1 MSKLTTP
8 IVLISLLC
16 SVNFGFSTNVNT
28 KDSIS
33 DHLQEQFKKHEK
45 TNADSSSFY
54 AHRLLK
60 YSKKIANDSLLI
72 RTHQNL
78 GDSFKFNK
86 QLDSSLYHYNT
97 ALEIAERKNKPYF
110 ISRSHIL
117 IGLIYADKSEI
128 EKTILHYKKAI
139 GFAHQHDIPNHEA
152 IAYNEE
158 FASNELGNIY
168 MDQGNLQKALQA
180 FLNANTIIEEN
191 NFNDLRLNTLINI
204 SNVYSADEQW
214 ENSLTKLNEAL
225 TLALENK
232 DIYSQ
237 SIINNNLGTIYEAL
251 KDYNKALIYYLR
263 SLELRKSVDIT
274 SGLATN
280 YHNLGSIN
288 YELGDYEQAI
298 YFLNT
303 SLAIEQGNKSK
314 PLYIY
319 NYEYLSKV
327 YMKTKEFGKAATFLS
342 KAKTL
347 ANELNLIKKK
357 LDLAKLQTEYYFET
371 GKLNLAQKAF
381 TEYDSLRDDFS
392 ENEKSEKII
401 QMQTLYETDKKEKE
415 NDLLKAQHQLSQLN
429 LDKEIQRKN
438 QFIVGFGISI
448 VILIIIIFLLRRMSG
463 ANKTIKDFNIKL
475 EESNEK
481 LKLINSTKDK
491 FFSIIAHDLRSPLG
505 AILSFS
511 NLIDNECSSFK
522 EIKTVTEYNTYLNQS
537 ARNLNSLLEN
547 LLQWAKS
554 QLGSIKYEAITFN
567 LSEVVDEN
575 IELQRLKAKEKSI
588 EINSNIEQDIHVY
601 ADINMINTVIR
612 NLLSNAIKF
621 SFPKSEINL
630 FAKVDGKML
639 QLSVQD
645 NGIGISQE
653 QQNKLF
659 NIESNTSTLGTN
671 KETGTGLGLILC
683 KEFVET
689 NKGTIWIESEEKK
702 GANFTFTIPLQ
713 NS

>member
-8 IVLISLLC
+8 ILLILLLC
-16 SVNFGFSTNVNT
+16 SVNFGFSTNTNT

-33 DHLQEQFKKHEK
+33 DHLQEQFKKHQD
-45 TNADSSSFY
+45 TNIDSCAFY
-54 AHRLLK
+54 AHQLINHFNK
-60 YSKKIANDSLLI
+60 FSNDSLLS
-72 RTHQNL
+72 RVHQDL
-78 GDSFKFNK
+78 GKAFEAHK
-86 QLDSSLYHYNT
+86 QLDSSIYHLNT
-97 ALEIAERKNKPYF
+97 ALKIARTNNLPYL
-110 ISRSHIL
+110 IARAKIL
-117 IGLIYADKSEI
+117 IGIHYDSKSN
-128 EKTILHYKKAI
+128 HKKAI
-139 GFAHQHDIPNHEA
+139 EH
-152 IAYNEE
+152 YNEVITLSQQHQ
-158 FASNELGNIY
+158 FAYYQAITYNLLGNIY
-168 MDQGNLQKALQA
+168 WEQDNFHKALQA
-180 FLNANTIIEEN
+180 FLNAHTIVEKN
-191 NFNDLRLNTLINI
+191 NLNGLRLSTLANI
-204 SNVYSADEQW
+204 ANIYSADEQW
-214 ENSLTKLNEAL
+214 ETALTKLKEVL
-225 TLALENK
+225 VLAKEDN
-232 DIYSQ
+232 DTYQ
-237 SIINNNLGTIYEAL
+237 QAVANNNIGTVYEAL
-251 KDYNKALIYYLR
+251 NNYNKALIHYLR
-263 SLELRKSVDIT
+263 SLELRKSDNIT
-274 SGLATN
+274 IGLASN

-288 YELGDYEQAI
+288 YRLGDYEQAI

-303 SLAIEQGNKSK
+303 SLSIEQGSKSK

-319 NYEYLSKV
+319 NYEYLARV
-327 YMKTKEFGKAATFLS
+327 YIKTKKYAEAARFLS
-342 KAKTL
+342 KARTL
-347 ANELNLIKKK
+347 AEELNLIKKK

-371 GKLNLAQKAF
+371 GKLDLAQKAF
-381 TEYDSLRDDFS
+381 IEYDSLRNYFS

-415 NDLLKAQHQLSQLN
+415 NDLLKAQNQLSQLN

-438 QFIVGFGISI
+438 QYIIGFGISI

-463 ANKTIKDFNIKL
+463 ANKTIKDFNRKL

-554 QLGSIKYEAITFN
+554 QLGTIKNQPINFN
-567 LSEVVDEN
+567 LSEVIEEN
-575 IELQRLKAKEKSI
+575 IEIQRLKAKEKSI
-588 EINSNIEQDIHVY
+588 EINSHIEQDLHVY

-630 FAKVDGKML
+630 LAKVDGKML

-645 NGIGISQE
+645 NGIGISQK

-659 NIESNTSTLGTN
+659 KIESNTSTLGTN
-671 KETGTGLGLILC
+671 QETGTGLGLILC

-689 NKGTIWIESEEKK
+689 NQGTIWIESEEKK
-702 GANFTFTIPLQ
+702 GATFTFTIPVQ

>member
-1 MSKLTTP
+1 MSKLTTL

-33 DHLQEQFKKHEK
+33 DHLQVQFEK
-45 TNADSSSFY
+45 YRDTNIDSCAFY
-54 AHRLLK
+54 AHQLINHFNEF
-60 YSKKIANDSLLI
+60 SNDSLLI
-72 RTHQNL
+72 RTHQDL
-78 GDSFKFNK
+78 GRAFETHN
-86 QLDSSLYHYNT
+86 QLDSSLYHLNT
-97 ALEIAERKNKPYF
+97 ALNIARTKNFPYLTVRSQILTGMNYDK
-110 ISRSHIL
+110 ISGH
-117 IGLIYADKSEI
+117 E
-128 EKTILHYKKAI
+128 KAI
-139 GFAHQHDIPNHEA
+139 KYYNEA
-152 IAYNEE
+152 ITLSQEHQFAYYQAVAYNL
-158 FASNELGNIY
+158 LGNIY
-168 MDQGNLQKALQA
+168 WEQGNLQKALQA
-180 FLNANTIIEEN
+180 FLSANTIVEKNELK
-191 NFNDLRLNTLINI
+191 DLRLSTLANI
-204 SNVYSADEQW
+204 ANIYSADEQW
-214 ENSLTKLNEAL
+214 ETALSKLKEVL
-225 TLALENK
+225 VLAKEDN
-232 DIYSQ
+232 DTYQ
-237 SIINNNLGTIYEAL
+237 QAVANNNIGTIYEAL
-251 KDYNKALIYYLR
+251 NNYNKALIHYLR
-263 SLELRKSVDIT
+263 SLELRKSDNIT
-274 SGLATN
+274 IGLASN

-288 YELGDYEQAI
+288 YRLGDYEQAI

-303 SLAIEQGNKSK
+303 SLSIEQGSKSK

-319 NYEYLSKV
+319 NYEYLSRV
-327 YMKTKEFGKAATFLS
+327 YMKTKEFGKAAIFLS
-342 KAKTL
+342 KARTL
-347 ANELNLIKKK
+347 AEELNLIKKK

-371 GKLNLAQKAF
+371 GKLDLAQKAF
-381 TEYDSLRDDFS
+381 SKYDSLRDYCN
-392 ENEKSEKII
+392 ENDKSETII